1 MILLCNLAL
10 LWERLYGALHGRM
23 GGLKIH
29 LRAHAGMSIY
39 ACCQDCRHQFRIA
52 TSLVYS
58 VLAGPVGAPS
68 LSHGSARS
76 GPTTA
81 ATWRTQ
87 AFDAVGFAMR
97 HGGNPSYDCAALA
110 DRPRLPSGGDTV
122 AAALTTARV
131 TLLGSQIP
139 QLMQGSEGCGGT
151 VLWLA
156 VFWPSG
162 AARGTLFSPFCL
174 SPHTLHT
181 ALHRQG

>member
-39 ACCQDCRHQFRIA
+39 ACCQDCRHQFWIA

-68 LSHGSARS
+68 LSHASARR

-87 AFDAVGFAMR
+87 AFGAVGYGINLVSNASC
-97 HGGNPSYDCAALA
+97 HCAALA
-110 DRPRLPSGGDTV
+110 D
-122 AAALTTARV
+122 
-131 TLLGSQIP
+131 
-139 QLMQGSEGCGGT
+139 
-151 VLWLA
+151 
-156 VFWPSG
+156 
-162 AARGTLFSPFCL
+162 
-174 SPHTLHT
+174 
-181 ALHRQG
+181 